1 MFAALLSPAFAPFTI
16 AFFLVIGLLLVEIA
30 TLLIGKSASS
40 AIEGLFEGDLDGGGL
55 STVFDWVNPAGVP
68 LLVYLVI
75 FATLFGGIGFGVQ
88 SLAGVVAGELSPW
101 LAVPIAGLL
110 TLPVA
115 RGLSRFIGRLI
126 PAIETYA
133 LDQTALMGQ
142 AAEVTVGPVRAGAV
156 ARVKLKDASGNWHF
170 PKVEPM
176 NPLDVIPEGA
186 MVVVVESAGTVLKV
200 VPAEMPAAPQ
210 AQVSSLTD

>member
-1 MFAALLSPAFAPFTI
+1 MFSALLSPAFAPFTI
-16 AFFLVIGLLLVEIA
+16 AFFLVIGLLLVEISS
-30 TLLIGKSASS
+30 LLIGKSASS
-40 AIEGLFEGDLDGGGL
+40 AIEGLFDGDFDGGSLG
-55 STVFDWVNPAGVP
+55 TVFDWVNPTGVP

-75 FATLFGGIGFGVQ
+75 FATSFGGIGFGLQ
-88 SLAGVVAGELSPW
+88 SLAEAFVSTLPP
-101 LAVPIAGLL
+101 LMAVPVAALL

-115 RGLSRFIGRLI
+115 RSFSRFVGRLI

-142 AAEVTVGPVRAGAV
+142 TAEVTVGPVRAGAV
-156 ARVKLKDASGNWHF
+156 ARAKLKDSSGNWHF

-200 VPAEMPAAPQ
+200 VPAVPPSPVQ
-210 AQVSSLTD
+210 TQVSSLND